1 MDQQSVDSYRA
12 CILNE
17 WAKEM
22 QLRNIPN
29 ALDDVRSCARIHDP
43 AYNDLDDVMW
53 DRVNKLRYM
62 IAKDSMD
69 SKSLLTKATEALEG
83 EDFETASALQKE
95 IQQKLEELKKEYLSY
110 RRNLV

>member
-1 MDQQSVDSYRA
+1 
-12 CILNE
+12 
-17 WAKEM
+17 
-22 QLRNIPN
+22 
-29 ALDDVRSCARIHDP
+29 
-43 AYNDLDDVMW
+43 
-53 DRVNKLRYM
+53 M

>member
-1 MDQQSVDSYRA
+1 
-12 CILNE
+12 
-17 WAKEM
+17 
-22 QLRNIPN
+22 
-29 ALDDVRSCARIHDP
+29 
-43 AYNDLDDVMW
+43 
-53 DRVNKLRYM
+53 
-62 IAKDSMD
+62 MD